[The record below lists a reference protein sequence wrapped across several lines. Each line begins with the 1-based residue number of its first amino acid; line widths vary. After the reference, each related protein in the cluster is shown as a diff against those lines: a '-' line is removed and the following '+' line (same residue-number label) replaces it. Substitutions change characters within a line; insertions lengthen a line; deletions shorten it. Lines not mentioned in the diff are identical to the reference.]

1 MSSLGSLYPHSKG
14 QNGTG
19 HISLGS
25 HNSLSDE
32 ALHSPNRKNEHI
44 TTSANQAVLSL
55 CQTRDDF
62 AAKIPFDGDDTC
74 NTANRAAILDV
85 YNEAINKLRELPH
98 KHVQIISESSL
109 KARILLSLLDADADH
124 PVFSSVGQLLRPLE
138 PQYANP
144 RIEAE
149 ADEYGHRA
157 QRRLDKWRQ
166 EGWPDKYPKVAI
178 ETEIKSEKLV
188 GRKMM
193 SDIEL
198 RDKYY
203 NEEGILNEEALKR
216 EETHRTR
223 EMEKNKGMGRGKA
236 RLQELGESSK
246 AGLLRKTW
254 LHIEEDDEIRDKNVG
269 TSGWEDTDGDEMDD
283 EDWS

>member
-1 MSSLGSLYPHSKG
+1 M
-14 QNGTG
+14 
-19 HISLGS
+19 
-25 HNSLSDE
+25 
-32 ALHSPNRKNEHI
+32 

-55 CQTRDDF
+55 CQTRGDF

-74 NTANRAAILDV
+74 NTASRAAILDV

-109 KARILLSLLDADADH
+109 KVRILLSLLDADADH

-149 ADEYGHRA
+149 DDEYGHRA

-166 EGWPDKYPKVAI
+166 EGWPDNYPKVAI
-178 ETEIKSEKLV
+178 ETEMKSEKLV

-193 SDIEL
+193 SDFEL

-203 NEEGILNEEALKR
+203 NEQGILNEEVLKS
-216 EETHRTR
+216 EETHRTK

-236 RLQELGESSK
+236 RLQEFGELSK

-254 LHIEEDDEIRDKNVG
+254 IHIEEDDEVHDKNVD
-269 TSGWEDTDGDEMDD
+269 TSGWEDMDGDEMDD